1 MKEKRE
7 EKNMRAVGYC
17 RVARIEEGQANSF
30 EAQKFLLEKY
40 AEQNKY
46 ELLEIYA
53 DLGRSGT
60 NIQKRE
66 QLQRLLKDSE
76 SDNFD
81 IVLIRNIESLSRSP
95 EDLLDIIKIL
105 KGNNKKVYFVNNKM
119 EADEIKGLNIE

>member
-1 MKEKRE
+1 
-7 EKNMRAVGYC
+7 MRAVGYC
-17 RVARIEEGQANSF
+17 RVGTKGSEQVHSF
-30 EAQKFLLEKY
+30 EAQRGLFEKF

-76 SDNFD
+76 NDSFD
-81 IVLIRNIESLSRSP
+81 IVLIRNIETLSRSP
-95 EDLLDIIKIL
+95 EELLDIIKIL